1 MWKNMKR
8 SFVCSC
14 RKVFELAYLVCG
26 DFFGKHFAAI
36 TEVTP
41 LTLYLHFICVQG
53 ISQDTESSGSPSVAT
68 RLRVKELTGSVSK
81 SWKFGDFYKHESHQS
96 WHFGTAPNCRTQ
108 TKQHPATRIVAW
120 QIVTHIQLLAQKIWL
135 VWKRWDTLQGTRLSY
150 PL

>member
-1 MWKNMKR
+1 MKR

-14 RKVFELAYLVCG
+14 RKVFELASLVCG

-41 LTLYLHFICVQG
+41 PTLYLHFICVQG

-81 SWKFGDFYKHESHQS
+81 SWKFGHFSKHESQN
-96 WHFGTAPNCRTQ
+96 HFFVFFCVSDWD
-108 TKQHPATRIVAW
+108 PA
-120 QIVTHIQLLAQKIWL
+120 KIA
-135 VWKRWDTLQGTRLSY
+135 VCYRW
-150 PL
+150 